1 MSTSD
6 ERLRILK
13 LIESGQISADEGER
27 LIATLDAE
35 ATRNRVPLANR
46 PRTLRV
52 QVTDLATRRHKVN
65 VTIPVSLMGVGLKLG
80 ARLFPRTTE
89 AIADDLR
96 RAVEAGTSGRMF
108 DMQDLAENER
118 IEIFL
123 EV

>member
-13 LIESGQISADEGER
+13 LIENGQISAEEGGH
-27 LIATLDAE
+27 LIETLDIE
-35 ATRNRVPLANR
+35 ATRTRVANR
-46 PRTLRV
+46 PRSLRI

-96 RAVEAGTSGRMF
+96 RAVETGASGRMF
-108 DMQDLAENER
+108 DMQDLEENER

-123 EV
+123 EI

>member
-13 LIESGQISADEGER
+13 LIESGQINAEEGGR
-27 LIATLDAE
+27 LIE
-35 ATRNRVPLANR
+35 ALEVEASRSRIPIANR
-46 PRTLRV
+46 PRSLRV

-96 RAVEAGTSGRMF
+96 RAVASGTSGRMF
-108 DMQDLAENER
+108 DMQDLEENER